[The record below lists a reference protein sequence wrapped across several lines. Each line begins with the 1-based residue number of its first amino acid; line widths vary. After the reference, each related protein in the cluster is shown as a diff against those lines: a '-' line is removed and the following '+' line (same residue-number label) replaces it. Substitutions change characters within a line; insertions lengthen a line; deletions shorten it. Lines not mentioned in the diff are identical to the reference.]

1 MTVADGICEVYRKDF
16 VLNGDEVNKYI
27 KKINIGFVKELIF
40 LDETTSTFDETY
52 RLKCRNGVVV
62 CTKRQTAGRGR
73 LGRKWESDKGGVY
86 FSVLISAKNRAEN
99 LSAITAICAA
109 AVKTALGKYTEC
121 AIKWPNDIVSA
132 DGKKLCGILTKLKT
146 EGNEISSLD
155 IGIGIN
161 VNNESFSD
169 KLKYGTSLKIILEN
183 YVNENKLLAEVL
195 EQTGIFL
202 NKKTEEAMRIYAQAC
217 INVGRA
223 VRALSPDGKEIYRG
237 ICAGINPD
245 ATLKLK
251 TEDGKEM
258 NVCSGEFSVRGIYG
272 ENYV

>member
-1 MTVADGICEVYRKDF
+1 MTVTDGTCEVYSKDF
-16 VLNGDEVNKYI
+16 ILNGDEVNKYI
-27 KKINIGFVKELIF
+27 KKLNIGFVKELIF
-40 LDETTSTFDETY
+40 MDETTSTFDETH
-52 RLKCRNGVVV
+52 RLKCRNGGVV

-86 FSVLISAKNRAEN
+86 FSVLVSAKDGTEN
-99 LSAITAICAA
+99 LSVITAICSA
-109 AVKTALGKYTEC
+109 AVCSALGKYTEC

-146 EGNEISSLD
+146 EGDEISSLD

-161 VNNESFSD
+161 VNNESFPD
-169 KLKYGTSLKIILEN
+169 ELKYGTSLKIILKN
-183 YVNENKLLAEVL
+183 YVNENRLLAEVL
-195 EQTGIFL
+195 EQIGIFL
-202 NKKTEEAMRIYAQAC
+202 SRKTEEVMRIYAHEC

-223 VRALSPDGKEIYRG
+223 VRALLPDGKEIYRG
-237 ICAGINPD
+237 ICTGINPD
-245 ATLKLK
+245 ATLRLK
-251 TEDGKEM
+251 TEDGKDM